1 MRSNLRYVIPVMC
14 GTCIAL
20 TVSVAAAV
28 SGTSDNEKNISRLS
42 AVSETES
49 RVYHSY
55 DFTAPAAYS
64 AANVIKDG
72 TDSAENE
79 TADST
84 ESNEITARAAQTA
97 ESADITAEPVESFE
111 DAQNNENSE
120 VPNETSEVPN
130 ETKEQTEEAFYQ
142 PDRKSAEALPE
153 TDKQSIDVLP
163 EENWQTAG
171 ALYEINE
178 PTEEAPAETDKPAE
192 ETPNEA
198 VNTGYDEPQ
207 RQAML
212 EAVNAVRAE
221 YGLAAL
227 SEMPELSEIA
237 QQRARE
243 CASYFSHTRPN
254 GTRWHTLLTEAGL
267 KRSVRAENIAYYYPT
282 AKQALNSWMS
292 DYSHRAN
299 ILNAEAVYIGI
310 GYYNDGY
317 NSYWVQIFL
326 GE

>member
-64 AANVIKDG
+64 AVNVIEDG

-84 ESNEITARAAQTA
+84 EFNEITARAAQTA

-120 VPNETSEVPN
+120 VPNET
-130 ETKEQTEEAFYQ
+130 KEQTEEAFYQ
-142 PDRKSAEALPE
+142 SDRQSAEALPE

-163 EENWQTAG
+163 EENAQTAE

-192 ETPNEA
+192 QTPNEA

-221 YGLAAL
+221 YGLAVL

-237 QQRARE
+237 QQRAWE

>member
-1 MRSNLRYVIPVMC
+1 MRLNLRYVIPMMC

-28 SGTSDNEKNISRLS
+28 SGTLDNEKEISLLP
-42 AVSETES
+42 AASETES
-49 RVYHSY
+49 RVYHSNG
-55 DFTAPAAYS
+55 FTAPTAYS
-64 AANVIKDG
+64 GGSIAEVG
-72 TDSAENE
+72 TDLAETE
-79 TADST
+79 TAEIPQSD
-84 ESNEITARAAQTA
+84 EITAESAQTS
-97 ESADITAEPVESFE
+97 ESADITAEPTESFE
-111 DAQNNENSE
+111 SAQNAESSE
-120 VPNETSEVPN
+120 VPIKTN
-130 ETKEQTEEAFYQ
+130 EQTEEPLYQ
-142 PDRKSAEALPE
+142 SDRQSAEAIPE
-153 TDKQSIDVLP
+153 TDKHSIDVLP
-163 EENWQTAG
+163 EENAQTAE
-171 ALYEINE
+171 AASEANE
-178 PTEEAPAETDKPAE
+178 PTKEVPAETDKPAE
-192 ETPNEA
+192 ETQNEA
-198 VNTGYDEPQ
+198 VSTGYDEPH

-221 YGLAAL
+221 YGLTAL

-243 CASYFSHTRPN
+243 CASHFSHTRPN
-254 GTRWHTLLTEAGL
+254 GTKWHTLLNEAGL

-282 AKQALNSWMS
+282 AQQALNSWMD
-292 DYSHRAN
+292 DYSHKVN